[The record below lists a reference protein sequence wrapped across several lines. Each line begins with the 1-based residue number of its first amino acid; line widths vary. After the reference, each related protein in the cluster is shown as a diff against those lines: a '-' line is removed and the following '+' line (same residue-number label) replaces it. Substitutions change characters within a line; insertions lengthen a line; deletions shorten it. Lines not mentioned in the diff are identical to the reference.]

1 MRLRHSLAAAAG
13 AAALLLTL
21 PGSAHATEGD
31 FTYTYVDS
39 TGEEGQATL
48 HDPSSGECVTFDEAA
63 REYDQP
69 PAHSPRNRTSSYAIA
84 FTNADCTGEQFTMRP
99 HTGGAS
105 ERLQMRSVLFS

>member
-1 MRLRHSLAAAAG
+1 MRLRHSLAAVAG
-13 AAALLLTL
+13 AAALLLTV
-21 PGSAHATEGD
+21 PASAHATEGD

-69 PAHSPRNRTSSYAIA
+69 PAHSPRNRTASYAIA

-105 ERLQMRSVLFS
+105 ERLKMRSVLFS